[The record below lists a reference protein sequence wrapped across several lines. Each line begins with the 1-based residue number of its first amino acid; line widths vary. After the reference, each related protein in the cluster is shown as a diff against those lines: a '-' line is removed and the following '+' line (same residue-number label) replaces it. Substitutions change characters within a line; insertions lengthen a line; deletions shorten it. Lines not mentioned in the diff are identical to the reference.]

1 MSVFRI
7 EKTRDYTVM
16 SNHHLKNKALSLK
29 AKGLMSLMLSLPEEW
44 DFSMDGLSRIS
55 LEGVDAIRTGL
66 SELEAEGYLET
77 RRIRNE
83 KGHFTDNEYIIY
95 EVPLKEVSH
104 ADTTSE
110 ARTKKSKSQKK
121 KATPTQVE
129 PILENPML
137 DKPIEE
143 EPVLE
148 NPMQL
153 NTNISNTKELNTE
166 DIKYPSINQSKAE
179 PVESASSSSA
189 KDRWIDIYN
198 KTVADIKDQIEYDYL
213 ICNNNQK
220 LVDEVVEIMADV
232 MTVYRAKYKIEGE
245 YIDCETVIHK
255 FRKVTAEQIEVFL
268 LEFEKQYSTI
278 HNTKSYVITSLYN
291 MPLTSNLKLTNMVN
305 SHMHKGGTYEQ
316 Q

>member
-16 SNHHLKNKALSLK
+16 SNHHLKNKAVSLK

-137 DKPIEE
+137 DKPIAE

-148 NPMQL
+148 NPTQL
-153 NTNISNTKELNTE
+153 NTK

-179 PVESASSSSA
+179 TEDSAPSSTA
-189 KDRWIDIYN
+189 KERWINVYN
-198 KTVADIKDQIEYDYL
+198 KTVADIKDQIDYDYL
-213 ICNNNQK
+213 ICNNDQK

-255 FRKVTAEQIEVFL
+255 FRKVTADQIEVFL
-268 LEFEKQYSTI
+268 LEFAKHYSTI

>member
-66 SELEAEGYLET
+66 SELEEEGYLET

-110 ARTKKSKSQKK
+110 SRTKKSKSQKK

-153 NTNISNTKELNTE
+153 NTNISNTV
-166 DIKYPSINQSKAE
+166 S
-179 PVESASSSSA
+179 
-189 KDRWIDIYN
+189 
-198 KTVADIKDQIEYDYL
+198 DQ
-213 ICNNNQK
+213 
-220 LVDEVVEIMADV
+220 
-232 MTVYRAKYKIEGE
+232 
-245 YIDCETVIHK
+245 
-255 FRKVTAEQIEVFL
+255 
-268 LEFEKQYSTI
+268 
-278 HNTKSYVITSLYN
+278 
-291 MPLTSNLKLTNMVN
+291 
-305 SHMHKGGTYEQ
+305 
-316 Q
+316 